1 MIQIKKE
8 VRCNIMLEFG
18 APMKPI
24 RLIKMW
30 LNETYSKAR
39 VGKLLSD
46 EFPIMNGL
54 KLVGSLTLLLF
65 KFALK
70 YAISNVQVNQVGLE
84 LNETYQLLVCAS
96 DVNLLG
102 DSITAIKENTA
113 SRNVGLE
120 INAEETKYMIISHN
134 PNSGKDRTGQ
144 EYKNS

>member
-1 MIQIKKE
+1 
-8 VRCNIMLEFG
+8 
-18 APMKPI
+18 
-24 RLIKMW
+24 MW